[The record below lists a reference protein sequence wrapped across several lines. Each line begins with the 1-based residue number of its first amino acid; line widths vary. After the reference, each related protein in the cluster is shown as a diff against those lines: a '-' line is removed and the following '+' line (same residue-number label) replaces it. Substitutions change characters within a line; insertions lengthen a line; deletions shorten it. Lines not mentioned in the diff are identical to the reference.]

1 MDESTLI
8 IVAFVKDLMIIVSLA
23 ILIVVLVALA
33 IAAFNLIGPIKSLQ
47 KTAKNVE
54 EASGVVLST
63 TKDVSRT
70 FSFFGNLN
78 NVLDRVRER
87 LRRDQER

>member
-54 EASGVVLST
+54 EASGLVLNT
-63 TKDVSRT
+63 TKDVSRA
-70 FSFFGNLN
+70 FSFFGSLN

>member
-33 IAAFNLIGPIKSLQ
+33 IAAFNLIGPIKSLRR
-47 KTAKNVE
+47 TTRNLE
-54 EASGVVLST
+54 EASGVVLNT
-63 TKDVSRT
+63 TKEVSRS

-78 NVLDRVRER
+78 NVLDRVRDR
-87 LRRDQER
+87 LRRGQEQ

>member
-1 MDESTLI
+1 MDESTLV

-33 IAAFNLIGPIKSLQ
+33 IAAFKLIGPIKSLQ
-47 KTAKNVE
+47 KTAKNLE
-54 EASGVVLST
+54 ETSGLVLNT

-78 NVLDRVRER
+78 NVLDRVRSR
-87 LRRDQER
+87 LNREQE

>member
-1 MDESTLI
+1 MDESILV
-8 IVAFVKDLMIIVSLA
+8 IVAFIKDLMIIVSLA

-47 KTAKNVE
+47 KTAKNLE
-54 EASGVVLST
+54 ETSGLVLATSR
-63 TKDVSRT
+63 DVSRT

-78 NVLDRVRER
+78 TVLDRVRER
-87 LRRDQER
+87 LRRGGDE

>member
-1 MDESTLI
+1 MDESTLV

-33 IAAFNLIGPIKSLQ
+33 IAAFKLIGPIKSLQ
-47 KTAKNVE
+47 KTAKNLE
-54 EASGVVLST
+54 ETSGLVLNT
-63 TKDVSRT
+63 TKDVSST

-78 NVLDRVRER
+78 NVLDRVRSR
-87 LRRDQER
+87 LNRDQE

>member
-1 MDESTLI
+1 MDESTLV
-8 IVAFVKDLMIIVSLA
+8 IVAFVKDVMIIVSLV
-23 ILIVVLVALA
+23 ILVVVLIALA

-47 KTAKNVE
+47 RTAKNLE
-54 EASGVVLST
+54 EASGVVLTT

-87 LRRDQER
+87 VRRGQEQ

>member
-1 MDESTLI
+1 MDESTLV

-33 IAAFNLIGPIKSLQ
+33 IAAFKLIGPIKSLQ
-47 KTAKNVE
+47 KTAKNLE
-54 EASGVVLST
+54 ETSGLVLNT

-78 NVLDRVRER
+78 NVLDRVRSR
-87 LRRDQER
+87 LNRDQE

>member
-1 MDESTLI
+1 MDESTLV
-8 IVAFVKDLMIIVSLA
+8 IVAFVKDVMIIVTLA

-33 IAAFNLIGPIKSLQ
+33 ISAFNLIGPIKSLR
-47 KTAKNVE
+47 KTADNLE
-54 EASGVVLST
+54 EASEIALNT

-78 NVLDRVRER
+78 NVLERVRDR
-87 LRRDQER
+87 LRRGESQ